1 MKRIVAIAAAS
12 SALLALASLASA
24 TTPSVNGAV
33 VTTRVFNDCPSS
45 TVTVINNFPATVT
58 ISDADVNCFG
68 YANLHVWHFS
78 SDGGVTET
86 QFNNADIFHFCAD
99 LTETGGAGG
108 EAGLQISPWWSHYA
122 DGSFNVRSTDGEIA
136 CFGGRLPF
144 YSFSDPAHGG
154 VRYVKGTTIHL
165 DVSYLPNGL
174 SAASPAT
181 IDYKITYLSA
191 TYDSGPLGFDMG
203 NPSEDPPHGL
213 WGCLN
218 DARAGGYSKPFL
230 TQGTEPSDFTSSFN
244 NICYD
249 NGGVPVRSTTW
260 GAVKALYNSSR

>member
-12 SALLALASLASA
+12 GVALAFASLASA
-24 TTPSVNGAV
+24 TTPSANGAV
-33 VTTRVFNDCPSS
+33 ITTRVFNDCPSS
-45 TVTVINNFPATVT
+45 TITTTNNYPSNIT

-68 YANLHVWHFS
+68 FANLNVWHFS
-78 SDGGVTET
+78 SDGGVTEA

-99 LTETGGAGG
+99 MVESGGANG
-108 EAGLQISPWWSHYA
+108 EAGLQLSPWWSHNA
-122 DGSFNVRSTDGEIA
+122 DGLFNVRSTDGEIA

-144 YSFSDPAHGG
+144 YSFTGAYGLH
-154 VRYVKGTTIHL
+154 YVKGTPIHMEMT
-165 DVSYLPNGL
+165 YLPNGL
-174 SAASPAT
+174 SAESPAT
-181 IDYKITYLSA
+181 IEYKVTYNSVSY
-191 TYDSGPLGFDMG
+191 TSGPLAFDMA

-218 DARAGGYSKPFL
+218 DARAGGAMKTFL
-230 TQGTEPSDFTSSFN
+230 TQGNEPSDFSVSWS

-260 GAVKALYNSSR
+260 GAVKALYNGK

>member
-12 SALLALASLASA
+12 GVALAFASLAAA

-33 VTTRVFNDCPSS
+33 VNTRIWNDCPSS
-45 TVTVINNFPATVT
+45 TVTVSNTFPADVT

-68 YANLHVWHFS
+68 YANLHNWHFS

-99 LTETGGAGG
+99 LRETGGGNG
-108 EAGLQISPWWSHYA
+108 EAGLQISPWWAHNS
-122 DGSFNVRSTDGEIA
+122 DGLFNVRSTDGEIA

-144 YSFSDPAHGG
+144 YSFSAPENGG
-154 VRYVKGTTIHL
+154 VRYTKGNLIHL
-165 DVSYLPNGL
+165 DVTYLPNGL
-174 SAASPAT
+174 SETSPAT
-181 IDYKITYLSA
+181 IEYKISYLGSDY
-191 TYDSGPLGFDMG
+191 TSGPLAFDMA

-218 DARAGGYSKPFL
+218 DARAGGAMKAFL
-230 TQGTEPSDFTSSFN
+230 TQGNEPSDFTVSWS

-260 GAVKALYNSSR
+260 GAVKALYNGK